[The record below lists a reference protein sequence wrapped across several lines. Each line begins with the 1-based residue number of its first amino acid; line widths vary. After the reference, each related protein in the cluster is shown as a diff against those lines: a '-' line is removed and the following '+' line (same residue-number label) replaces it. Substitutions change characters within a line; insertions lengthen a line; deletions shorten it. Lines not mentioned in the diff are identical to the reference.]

1 MTKSKDW
8 EYHCAL
14 LHKHDSAKFNVPTK
28 RMRESPVI
36 ESFGDSD
43 LGYYVATISI
53 LGILATVI
61 VLVVVKVIS

>member
-1 MTKSKDW
+1 MTKAKDW

-36 ESFGDSD
+36 EKFGDDGFAD
-43 LGYYVATISI
+43 LVI
-53 LGILATVI
+53 LITCGGVLATVV
-61 VLVVVKVIS
+61 VLLVAKVMS